1 MLDHVVAAARELDP
15 AELIVVVGHC
25 REQVTSHLAEH
36 APDVR
41 AVVQHRQGGTGHA
54 VRTVLEEVNLG
65 HGTVVVTYGD
75 APVLRGR
82 TLAALVA
89 EHAARGAAVTALTT
103 VMDDPTGYGRILR
116 DASGSIVE
124 IVEEADATPEQRA
137 IKEVNSGVYAFEAG
151 LLADSVKR
159 VPTNNAK
166 GEEYLTDVVAILRA
180 EGHRVASVLDE
191 DAKEV
196 FGVNDRAQLA
206 QARRTL
212 NARLLEHWMRAGVT
226 ITDPLTTAID
236 ADVVIGKDA
245 EIGPGTQLEGT
256 TVIEAGARVGPGC
269 LLRDTNGGCGRHRDP
284 RGVRVG
290 RDRRGG
296 RRRAV
301 RPPAARYQDR
311 ARRAAG
317 RATRRRAA
325 PGPVHNL
332 GSTASVTGITLTAKK
347 NLLLFSGR
355 AHPELAAEIAGCLGI
370 EPTPTKLSD
379 FANGEI
385 YVRFLESV
393 RGCDAFVLQSH
404 TAPIN
409 HWIMEQLI
417 MVDALK
423 RASAK
428 RITVVTPFFGYARQ
442 DKKNRGREPISARL
456 DGRPVRHRWRG
467 PADGRG
473 PAHRA
478 DPGLLRRA
486 GGPPVRAAHPGRVHR
501 AQAGRLAGHGGR
513 PGRRPGPGLRAV
525 DRPARLPAGDHP

>member
-1 MLDHVVAAARELDP
+1 VSESRPAAVIILAAGAGTRMESDLPKVLHRICGRSMLDHVVAAARELDP

-103 VMDDPTGYGRILR
+103 VMDDPTGYGRIVR

-137 IKEVNSGVYAFEAG
+137 IREVNSGVYAFEAG

-159 VPTNNAK
+159 VPTNNAR

-191 DAKEV
+191 DDQEV

-236 ADVVIGKDA
+236 ADVVIGKEA

-256 TVIEAGARVGPGC
+256 TVIGAGARVGPGC
-269 LLRDTNGGCGRHRDP
+269 LLRDTA
-284 RGVRVG
+284 VG
-290 RDRRGG
+290 AGATVTH
-296 RRRAV
+296 AV
-301 RPPAARYQDR
+301 CESAVIGAGAAVGPFVHLPP
-311 ARRAAG
+311 G
-317 RATRRRAA
+317 TRIG
-325 PGPVHNL
+325 PG
-332 GSTASVTGITLTAKK
+332 
-347 NLLLFSGR
+347 
-355 AHPELAAEIAGCLGI
+355 E
-370 EPTPTKLSD
+370 
-379 FANGEI
+379 
-385 YVRFLESV
+385 
-393 RGCDAFVLQSH
+393 
-404 TAPIN
+404 
-409 HWIMEQLI
+409 
-417 MVDALK
+417 
-423 RASAK
+423 
-428 RITVVTPFFGYARQ
+428 
-442 DKKNRGREPISARL
+442 
-456 DGRPVRHRWRG
+456 
-467 PADGRG
+467 
-473 PAHRA
+473 
-478 DPGLLRRA
+478 
-486 GGPPVRAAHPGRVHR
+486 
-501 AQAGRLAGHGGR
+501 RLAG
-513 PGRRPGPGLRAV
+513 PPGPPGAAW
-525 DRPARLPAGDHP
+525 PGGFTT